1 MRAWRLTPTRH
12 ADTAFTGTGA
22 ALYGGR
28 WNPQGKAV
36 VYLSSSLALA
46 TLEVVVHA
54 AGALMAHT
62 AIEVEV
68 SEVHVQRLD
77 SALLATGW
85 SNDEL
90 FTQRVGADWLAGD
103 AGLTTALVVPS
114 VLIDTR
120 AESEWNMLVAPTGPA
135 ARSLVEV
142 QRFDVMIDVRRH

>member
-1 MRAWRLTPTRH
+1 M
-12 ADTAFTGTGA
+12 
-22 ALYGGR
+22 
-28 WNPQGKAV
+28 